1 MSRKLEVIEIASA
14 IPKSYQ
20 DMVESELGSPQMLWT
35 YQEEAARGVGNFA
48 TSFAGFSHM
57 AYLAADDEP
66 SVSPLSPLLLP
77 ILFVFCE
84 KAKLEF
90 RSLLRIRI
98 GLFTPTPNKA
108 AHHNPH
114 VDFSQPHHTA
124 VYYVN
129 DSDGDTV
136 IFNESVEEVSVERSA
151 DYANQNRFTIAATVP
166 PQKGKMCAFDGRYYH
181 ASSSPSRAAKRIAI
195 TFNFV

>member
-1 MSRKLEVIEIASA
+1 MQIIEIPNA
-14 IPKSYQ
+14 IPKTYQ

-35 YQEEAARGVGNFA
+35 YQEEAARRGAGFA
-48 TSFAGFSHM
+48 TSFGGFSHI
-57 AYLAADDEP
+57 AYLTADDEP
-66 SVSPLSPLLLP
+66 SVSPLSSLLLP

-90 RSLLRIRI
+90 RALLRIRI
-98 GLFTPTPNKA
+98 GLFTPMPGGA

-114 VDFSQPHHTA
+114 VDFSQPHQTA

-136 IFNESVEEVSVERSA
+136 IFSETIDEVSVERSTEF
-151 DYANQNRFTIAATVP
+151 ANQNLFTVAGSVP
-166 PQKGKMCAFDGRYYH
+166 PKKGKMCCFDGRYYH
-181 ASSSPSRAAKRIAI
+181 ASSSPTRAAKRIAI

>member
-1 MSRKLEVIEIASA
+1 MEIIEIASA
-14 IPKSYQ
+14 IPKAYQ
-20 DMVESELGSPQMLWT
+20 DMIEGELASPQMLWT
-35 YQEEAARGVGNFA
+35 FQEEAARGAGNFA
-48 TSFAGFSHM
+48 TSFSGFSHM
-57 AYLAADDEP
+57 AYLTDDPQP

-90 RSLLRIRI
+90 KALLRIRV
-98 GLFTPTPNKA
+98 GLFTPTPGLA
-108 AHHNPH
+108 PHHNPH

-136 IFNESVEEVSVERSA
+136 VFNERVDEVSVERSA
-151 DYANQNRFTIAATVP
+151 DYANAGRFTIAGTVP
-166 PQKGKMCAFDGRYYH
+166 PKKGKMCAFDGRHYH
-181 ASSSPSRAAKRIAI
+181 ASSSPTQSAKRIAI

>member
-1 MSRKLEVIEIASA
+1 MEIIELASA
-14 IPKSYQ
+14 IPKAYQ

-35 YQEEAARGVGNFA
+35 YQEEAARGAAAFA
-48 TSFAGFSHM
+48 TSFGGFSHM
-57 AYLAADDEP
+57 AYLTDDHEP
-66 SVSPLSPLLLP
+66 SVSPLSSLLLP
-77 ILFVFCE
+77 ILFIFCE

-90 RSLLRIRI
+90 RALLRIRV
-98 GLFTPTPNKA
+98 GLFTQAPSGA
-108 AHHNPH
+108 QHHNPH

-136 IFNESVEEVSVERSA
+136 IFNETLDDVSVERSA
-151 DYANQNRFTIAATVP
+151 EHANRGRFTIAGTVP
-166 PQKGKMCAFDGRYYH
+166 PQKGKMCVFDGRHYH
-181 ASSSPSRAAKRIAI
+181 ASSSPTQAAKRIAI